1 MLLTGHLR
9 SLPARSLED
18 PKTNKKRL
26 WDSLVNFS
34 IKKCF
39 HLGCLGSDSGSNGS
53 QVVGLAAVAAAAT
66 QTEKVPEAVFLSPPR
81 GMGTSPCVRLVA
93 LEPRVAG
100 SSAGQ
105 CRASDTVTAECWL
118 VPLYTEHLPIG
129 SG

>member
-39 HLGCLGSDSGSNGS
+39 HLGCLGSDSGSSGS
-53 QVVGLAAVAAAAT
+53 QVVGLAAVAAATGPA
-66 QTEKVPEAVFLSPPR
+66 
-81 GMGTSPCVRLVA
+81 
-93 LEPRVAG
+93 AG
-100 SSAGQ
+100 SGGGGGVMTVAAVVVYGGGLAGVVSGQ
-105 CRASDTVTAECWL
+105 RRGGGTALAAVVEW
-118 VPLYTEHLPIG
+118 
-129 SG
+129 